1 MLASY
6 FKIAFKVLLRRK
18 FFTAISL
25 FGIAF
30 TLTIV
35 LAVAG
40 VSDHAISPSAPEV
53 RLDRTLFLT
62 HMYLSMS
69 LASPQGNSTAN
80 WQGNSGYALLD
91 RHARGIPGVERVSIY
106 SSGTGV
112 TSYLGQTTI
121 ESTLR
126 YTDAAYWEILDF
138 EFLEGGPYTA
148 EDLINRE
155 AVVVISEATRLR
167 YFGAEPALNR
177 FVETSGQ
184 RFRVVGVVANVDF
197 TRQSAV
203 ADMWAPVSLR
213 KIRQLRQDDWFGDYS
228 AMLLAESR
236 KDFPRIKAEFES
248 RMLHV
253 ECPEG
258 LDSFQASGTPR
269 TRLEELAGWTG
280 EQGDTSVPSMSG
292 VVWGY
297 LGSLAIWL
305 LLPTINLVAINLSRI
320 IERSSE
326 IGVRKAFGAS
336 TVDLV
341 GQFVVENVFL
351 CLVGGGLAVI
361 GAVVLR
367 ELNRATGLL
376 PYTDAGLNL
385 RVLAYALAAAC
396 LFGVLTGLFPAWR
409 MSRLHPV
416 SALRGGNR

>member
-30 TLTIV
+30 TLTVV

-62 HMYLSMS
+62 HMYSRS
-69 LASPQGNSTAN
+69 TQGDSAAT
-80 WQGNSGYALLD
+80 WQGNAGYVVFD
-91 RHARGIPGVERVSIY
+91 RYARDLPGVERVSIY
-106 SSGTGV
+106 SDGNGV
-112 TSYLGQTTI
+112 TGYVGQRAI

-126 YTDAAYWEILDF
+126 FTDAAYWEILDF

-148 EDLINRE
+148 DDLRGGE
-155 AVVVISEATRLR
+155 AVVVISEATRRR
-167 YFGAEPALNR
+167 YFGTEPALN
-177 FVETSGQ
+177 EHIEAGGQ

-197 TRQSAV
+197 TRQSAT
-203 ADMWAPVSLR
+203 ADMWAPVSVRKLR
-213 KIRQLRQDDWFGDYS
+213 LLRQDDYFGDYS
-228 AMLLAESR
+228 AMLLAGSR
-236 KDFPRIKAEFES
+236 RDFPRIKAEFES

-253 ECPEG
+253 DCPEG
-258 LDSFQASGTPR
+258 FDEFTVSGTPR
-269 TRLEELAGWTG
+269 TRMEETLGWTG
-280 EQGDTSVPSMSG
+280 VEGDASVPSMG
-292 VVWGY
+292 RAVWGC
-297 LGSLAIWL
+297 LGSLLFWMF
-305 LLPTINLVAINLSRI
+305 LPTVNLVAINLSRI

-341 GQFVVENVFL
+341 GQFIIENVFL
-351 CLVGGGLAVI
+351 CLVGGGLALF
-361 GAVVLR
+361 GAVAVR
-367 ELNRATGLL
+367 ELAQASGIA
-376 PYTDAGLNL
+376 PYFEAGLNL
-385 RVLAYALAAAC
+385 RIFAYALAAAC
-396 LFGVLTGLFPAWR
+396 LFGVLSGLLPAWR

-416 SALRGGNR
+416 VALRGGNR